1 MGNTYNQIKELE
13 LEADSRDYHKKC
25 RDLSAVELTR
35 SNNIASRL
43 RTLSRVQESAWY
55 QKSRVQWCK
64 VGDKNTSYFHLAATT
79 RQKRNQI
86 FSLEVDGKILS
97 KPTDVKLAIFNFFS
111 NLHSYHDRPRALCCN
126 LEFLML

>member
-13 LEADSRDYHKKC
+13 LEADSLDYHKKC
-25 RDLSAVELTR
+25 RDLSVVELTR
-35 SNNIASRL
+35 SNNIASRP

-55 QKSRVQWCK
+55 QKSRIQWCK
-64 VGDKNTSYFHLAATT
+64 LGDKNTSYFHLAATT

-97 KPTDVKLAIFNFFS
+97 KPIDVKLAIFNFFS
-111 NLHSYHDRPRALCCN
+111 NLHSYHDIPRALCCN